1 MGAGPGPG
9 QGSFVKVVCTCLPGF
24 GHFIPIAPL
33 ATALVEAGHEVVIAT
48 ARDFCPQ
55 IEQAGF
61 DTFPAGLSLA
71 AQLERANA
79 TIPQGGLP
87 PGKERFVSFVPRMLA
102 GVAAPPRA
110 ADLAALLRTW
120 SPDLLLHDETELGG
134 PVAAAAAGI
143 PWAAH
148 SVGILRPLSMLRL
161 AGETLAPLAAEWGVD
176 VGPFAGLF
184 RYLYLD
190 VCPPGLQS
198 DEISQVE
205 VAHPVRGVDLDAAPR
220 GPAGGAQYPS
230 WLDALDPGRPT
241 VYLSLG
247 TVFNSDPGIF
257 RTILA
262 SLADEPVNVI
272 VTLGPDADPAVLG
285 PQPANVHVAGFIP
298 QDLLLPRCNAVI
310 NQGGTAILAILAHGL
325 PLLVLPRGANQFHNA
340 EACVA
345 AGVGRALLPDEVD
358 AASVRREVRLLL
370 DEPGYRARA
379 GRIAGQIGQMPEPK
393 HGVTLLE
400 RLAWEAAPMVRPR

>member
-1 MGAGPGPG
+1 MR
-9 QGSFVKVVCTCLPGF
+9 VVCTCLPGY

-33 ATALVEAGHEVVIAT
+33 ASALVDSGHEVVIAT
-48 ARDFCPQ
+48 AADFCPQ

-61 DTFPAGLSLA
+61 DTFPAGLSLR

-79 TIPQGGLP
+79 SIPEGALP
-87 PGKERFVSFVPRMLA
+87 HGKQRFTTFVPKMLA

-110 ADLAALLRTW
+110 ADLAELLRVW
-120 SPDLLLHDETELGG
+120 PPDLLLHDETELGG

-143 PWAAH
+143 PWAGH
-148 SVGILRPLSMLRL
+148 SVGVLRPLSMLRL
-161 AGETLAPLAAEWGVD
+161 AGETLAPLAAQWGVD

-184 RYLYLD
+184 RYLYVD

-198 DEISQVE
+198 EEISQVE
-205 VAHPVRGVDLDAAPR
+205 VAHPLRGVDLDAAADAAQA
-220 GPAGGAQYPS
+220 PA
-230 WLDALDPGRPT
+230 WLDDLDPDRPT

-247 TVFNSDPGIF
+247 TIFNSDPGIF

-262 SLADEPVNVI
+262 GLADEPVTVI

-285 PQPANVHVAGFIP
+285 PQPDNVHIEGFIP
-298 QDLLLPRCNAVI
+298 QDLLLPHCDTVI
-310 NQGGTAILAILAHGL
+310 NQGGTAILSILAHGL
-325 PLLVLPRGANQFHNA
+325 PLLVLPRGANQFLNA
-340 EACVA
+340 EVCVD

-358 AASVRREVRLLL
+358 PDSVRREVRLLL
-370 DEPGYRARA
+370 DDPGYRERA
-379 GRIAGQIGQMPEPK
+379 GGIAGQIAEMPDAK

-400 RLAWEAAPMVRPR
+400 RLAREATPMVRSR

>member
-1 MGAGPGPG
+1 MR
-9 QGSFVKVVCTCLPGF
+9 VVCTCLPGF
-24 GHFIPIAPL
+24 GHFIPIEPL
-33 ATALVEAGHEVVIAT
+33 ATALVDSGHEVVIAT
-48 ARDFCPQ
+48 AGDFCPHV
-55 IEQAGF
+55 EGAGF
-61 DTFPAGLSLA
+61 DTFPAGLSLES
-71 AQLERANA
+71 QLERANA
-79 TIPQGGLP
+79 SIPEAGLP
-87 PGKERFVSFVPRMLA
+87 FGKERFVSFVPRMLA
-102 GVAAPPRA
+102 GIAAPPRA

-120 SPDLLLHDETELGG
+120 QPDLLVHDETELGG

-198 DEISQVE
+198 DEITQVE
-205 VAHPVRGVDLDAAPR
+205 VAHPLRGVDLDAPV
-220 GPAGGAQYPS
+220 GPAEAARVPP
-230 WLDALDPGRPT
+230 WLDDLDPGRPT

-247 TVFNSDPGIF
+247 TIFNSDPGIF

-262 SLADEPVNVI
+262 GLAEEPVNVI

-285 PQPANVHVAGFIP
+285 PQPANVYVAGFIP
-298 QDLLLPRCNAVI
+298 QDLLLPRCDAVI
-310 NQGGTAILAILAHGL
+310 NQGGTAILSILAHGL

-340 EACVA
+340 ETCVD
-345 AGVGRALLPDEVD
+345 AGVGRALLPGEV
-358 AASVRREVRLLL
+358 APAPVRREVRLLL
-370 DEPGYRARA
+370 DDPGYRERA
-379 GRIAGQIGQMPEPK
+379 GRIAGQIAAMPDPK
-393 HGVTLLE
+393 QGVALLE
-400 RLAWEAAPMVRPR
+400 RLGREAIPIVRPR